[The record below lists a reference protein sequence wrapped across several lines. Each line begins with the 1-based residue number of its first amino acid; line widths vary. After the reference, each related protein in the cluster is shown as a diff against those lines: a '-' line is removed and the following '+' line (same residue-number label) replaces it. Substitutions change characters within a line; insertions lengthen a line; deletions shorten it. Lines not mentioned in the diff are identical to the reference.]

1 MTTGP
6 EVIGKLLYNSALLQG
21 ERNLMVKR
29 DAPPMQQATPTAA
42 APPLAHDG
50 KATAAVLMSL
60 LQDQLEA
67 SDAKIANV
75 AGSGEKQIAALA
87 GNADPSRRVTQRYA
101 ENGFVMADDG
111 VRHEMLGLAEQ
122 ARLPGV
128 SPPVSGDLA
137 SFIQRSAAMAAGQPV
152 RPDAAVSAH
161 RGGGVLAYL
170 SGISTLRIAGVAVGT
185 LWFGFLIAGWLLH

>member
-6 EVIGKLLYNSALLQG
+6 EAIGKLLYNSALLQG

-29 DAPPMQQATPTAA
+29 DAPLVHQAPTAA

-50 KATAAVLMSL
+50 KTTAAVLMTL
-60 LQDQLEA
+60 LEDQLEA

-101 ENGFVMADDG
+101 ENGFVSADDG
-111 VRHEMLGLAEQ
+111 VRHEMLGFAEQ

-128 SPPVSGDLA
+128 SPLVSGDLA

-152 RPDAAVSAH
+152 RQDASVSAR

-185 LWFGFLIAGWLLH
+185 LWFGFLIGGWLLH